1 MWHCNLRAS
10 ICLEVRNSGW
20 AWPGLCTAAV
30 QCIFGWPTLRCG
42 CSCGKTHLWESHRT
56 SGVATGQSKAIL
68 AVYYP
73 NMCTSLI
80 EISLYTWYSFR
91 LGFLW
96 PMGWASCPRLTWS
109 WWWWMGK
116 LQRWALT
123 LSCWTERV
131 LSLSSCI
138 PTPTQSMRRWRS
150 QWEVRLA
157 SSYMNFFHAFMH
169 LSFHISIFSK
179 WALFTICVIFF
190 LFFYPCLVVFLVCMY
205 LFSSPLF
212 SYLLCP
218 LCWLFRGGRGGRGR
232 KREIWRFEGAICAR
246 AI

>member
-1 MWHCNLRAS
+1 
-10 ICLEVRNSGW
+10 
-20 AWPGLCTAAV
+20 
-30 QCIFGWPTLRCG
+30 
-42 CSCGKTHLWESHRT
+42 
-56 SGVATGQSKAIL
+56 
-68 AVYYP
+68 
-73 NMCTSLI
+73 MCTSLI

-123 LSCWTERV
+123 PSCWAERV

-179 WALFTICVIFF
+179 WLPLLTICVIFF
-190 LFFYPCLVVFLVCMY
+190 FFFLCLVVFFGLYVFVFISIVF
-205 LFSSPLF
+205 LFVVSPL
-212 SYLLCP
+212 LALQRREGRQRTKKGNLKVWGCNLCP
-218 LCWLFRGGRGGRGR
+218 GHINWIDLPVLHVRIGLIILVWGLKYLRCTQSCFSTLPLHYYWTRSY
-232 KREIWRFEGAICAR
+232 KP
-246 AI
+246 